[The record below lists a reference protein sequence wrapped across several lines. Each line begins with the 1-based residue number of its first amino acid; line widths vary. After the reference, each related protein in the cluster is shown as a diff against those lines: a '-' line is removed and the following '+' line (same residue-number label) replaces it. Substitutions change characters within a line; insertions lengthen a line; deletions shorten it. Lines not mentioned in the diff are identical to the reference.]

1 MDTEM
6 KPHATLNRLRNAVLA
21 LCTSLLA
28 GCASQNL
35 PPIATVPQ
43 VDLKRF
49 MGDWY
54 VIACIPTAIETEAYN
69 AVESYR
75 LQKDGAIDT
84 VFTFR
89 KGGFD
94 GPAKRYNPKGFVTEG
109 SGNALWGMQFIWP
122 IKAEY
127 RIAYLDQGYTQTVI
141 ARNARDYVWIMA
153 RTPQIADS
161 EYRQLVQF
169 VAELGYDTGKLRKV
183 PQQAQG
189 TSTASGKGTAS
200 TTEAGDAER

>member
-1 MDTEM
+1 M
-6 KPHATLNRLRNAVLA
+6 KPHTPLSRLRNAILA

-28 GCASQNL
+28 SCASQNP
-35 PPIATVPQ
+35 PPIATVAQ

-69 AVESYR
+69 AVESYS
-75 LQKDGAIDT
+75 LQKDGTIDT

-94 GPAKRYNPKGFVTEG
+94 GPAKRYNPKGFVMDD

-127 RIAYLDQGYTQTVI
+127 RIAYLDQDYTQTVI

-153 RTPQIADS
+153 RTPQIPDS
-161 EYRQLVQF
+161 EYQQLVKF
-169 VAELGYDTGKLRKV
+169 VAELGYNTGKLRKV
-183 PQQAQG
+183 PQQAQETISG
-189 TSTASGKGTAS
+189 AGNRSTSAV
-200 TTEAGDAER
+200 EAGDADR